1 MWLPI
6 YGRGCCF
13 SAQVEGPRGHGA
25 TLGTT
30 SAVHVHLTRIFSP
43 KPENYYII
51 ILTLRYYRVKHLTP
65 WRIHDST
72 TSPEDGSTAGS

>member
-6 YGRGCCF
+6 YGRGCYF
-13 SAQVEGPRGHGA
+13 SAQAEGPRGHGA
-25 TLGTT
+25 ALETT

-51 ILTLRYYRVKHLTP
+51 ILTLICFHVKHYI
-65 WRIHDST
+65 WRTHDSM